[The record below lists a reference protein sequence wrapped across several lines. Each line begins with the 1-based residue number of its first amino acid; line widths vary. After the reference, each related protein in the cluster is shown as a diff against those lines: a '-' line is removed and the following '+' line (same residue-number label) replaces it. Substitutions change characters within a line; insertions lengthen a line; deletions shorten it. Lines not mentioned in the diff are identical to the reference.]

1 MNIYRVVA
9 GFVLALGLVA
19 LASAIAWAA
28 MGLSW
33 WAPIETQAYR
43 DPARGMALWALHAF
57 FVVLGIISG
66 SWWLGGFE
74 DDEDESG
81 AAPHEGGQHG

>member
-9 GFVLALGLVA
+9 GFVLAQGLVA

-33 WAPIETQAYR
+33 WAPIETEAYR
-43 DPARGMALWALHAF
+43 EPGRALALWALHAF
-57 FVVLGIISG
+57 FIVLGIVAG

-74 DDEDESG
+74 DDEDESS
-81 AAPHEGGQHG
+81 AAEEKGR